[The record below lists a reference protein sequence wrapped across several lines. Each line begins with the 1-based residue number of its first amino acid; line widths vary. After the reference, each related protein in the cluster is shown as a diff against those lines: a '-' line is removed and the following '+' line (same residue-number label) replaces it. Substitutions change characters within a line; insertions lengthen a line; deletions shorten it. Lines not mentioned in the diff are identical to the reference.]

1 MGKFDPVTR
10 EPCTEAQVRLNLGL
24 RSATQEYLDQNAWA
38 WKDCY

>member
-1 MGKFDPVTR
+1 MEWVLFTVVAPL
-10 EPCTEAQVRLNLGL
+10 QVRLNLGL